1 MTDSTQLRLEQE
13 GERWALTGTDAR
25 RFESVN
31 DYLGYLAD
39 RNYSP
44 RTGRAYGYGL
54 LVFCRWLLSENIAVN
69 AVTTDSLLDYL
80 RACREASVP
89 GRPRNVVSLAGVR
102 ADRYAPTTGNHRLA
116 AVTGLFAFRT
126 MRDPA
131 VRNPV
136 PTGREARR
144 VGAEERNGLLGHLAT
159 RPKHARR
166 CGYESHVDCH
176 ERWTGARPP
185 TCWEACGPGG
195 TGPSPD

>member
-1 MTDSTQLRLEQE
+1 M
-13 GERWALTGTDAR
+13 
-25 RFESVN
+25 
-31 DYLGYLAD
+31 
-39 RNYSP
+39 
-44 RTGRAYGYGL
+44 
-54 LVFCRWLLSENIAVN
+54 
-69 AVTTDSLLDYL
+69 TTDSLLDYL

-131 VRNPV
+131 VRDPV